1 MLCFRSA
8 FFLSLVG
15 FPYVSYFLLTADDVG
30 LDRLAIIPYYFLC
43 PCHSVFTAWG
53 IVSVVQPIGAF
64 FLVICECSC
73 FHPDTQ
79 PSSSFFPC
87 IIFRV
92 SWFLNLQWNDP
103 CIVRT
108 FVFVLLHVSTQICF
122 YFINNNI
129 SWSEV
134 MERESKCRTWTH
146 TYNVT
151 TGKNTKWQRKVPKT
165 KWNKWSRQK

>member
-30 LDRLAIIPYYFLC
+30 LDRLAIIPCYFLC

-79 PSSSFFPC
+79 PWSSFFPC
-87 IIFRV
+87 IIF
-92 SWFLNLQWNDP
+92 SLM
-103 CIVRT
+103 
-108 FVFVLLHVSTQICF
+108 VLKLTVEWSLHCKDICFCTATCQYTNMF

-151 TGKNTKWQRKVPKT
+151 TGKNI
-165 KWNKWSRQK
+165 